1 MLATVAAAALVSCS
15 KEQNT
20 PEESLTPAMK
30 TITITTDVQTK
41 TTLDAGHEKIVW
53 SSGDKISLFNNKD
66 NTNTSLTYATGPM
79 TVEVPAGTT
88 EVYGHYPYYSGNEDG
103 PDEVSIYISKNQTQK
118 NPGQLAGN
126 YYPMVAKGTVTGD
139 NKANMVFYPVASAL
153 ALNIYHTGLVGTEK
167 VSKVVVTPTANTY
180 FIGGQITDITGDGVK
195 YTTTTT
201 ENGPITVTLTNALTL
216 GSTKPA
222 NAQAFEGQIY
232 VCLAK
237 QSYASVQ
244 FVITTNKGV
253 YTITSNSTP
262 FDCVNND
269 FVPVNINLNKAA
281 FVADAYPDEPT
292 SGDCWYRVE
301 KPDWLVAG
309 DRVVIVN
316 HDGTQALGNVQKS
329 NNRDGVSVA
338 VSDDGDYKK
347 ITTTNDNM
355 QVFIVEDGTADG
367 SFAFWCENG
376 ADPSK
381 YMYAASSSSNHL
393 KFQVAKDGN
402 ASFVPTLSHGLG
414 YLTAQGSNT
423 NNVLRYNNYSGSN
436 LFSCYSGTSNN
447 DISIYK
453 YYGTWTG
460 STTCADP
467 TISQDVNTITIA
479 CTTPGVKIYYT
490 TNGDD
495 PTAESTLYTAPFNIT
510 EPVTVKAIATRS
522 HYTTSGIASKVCPVK
537 VATPIISSS
546 ANAFSISCATE
557 GVTIYYETSTTDLA
571 SVATPTTSSNVYSAA
586 VDYDE
591 TTYVKAIA
599 VRDGYTDSD
608 VASATCAYSSG
619 GPTEHVAT
627 INFGSASG
635 STKIQGSSSSG
646 TGPVT
651 YTDTGNDSEGNTWT
665 ITTVSSNDKSFTQQ
679 STYSQV
685 GASSKPVTSITF
697 TTTLSD
703 SATNISLRAKFGGFS
718 STAGSIA
725 LKVGDST
732 IGSGSLNGSNDVT
745 VTSSST
751 GSGTVLTVTVTGIA
765 RGVKCYWLEATYTN

>member
-30 TITITTDVQTK
+30 TITITTDLQTK
-41 TTLDAGHEKIVW
+41 TTLDAAHENLGW
-53 SSGDKISLFNNKD
+53 STGDKISVFND
-66 NTNTSLTYATGPM
+66 QDDTNTSLTYAASGYM
-79 TVEVPAGTT
+79 TIDVPAGTE
-88 EVYGHYPYYSGNEDG
+88 EVYGHYPYFNGNAAG

-139 NKANMVFYPVASAL
+139 KANLVFYPVASAL

-180 FIGGQITDITGDGVK
+180 FIGGQTTDITGDGVK

-222 NAQAFEGQIY
+222 DAQAFDGQIY

-269 FVPVNINLNKAA
+269 FVPVNINLKNAA

-301 KPDWLVAG
+301 KPDWLAAG

-316 HDGTQALGNVQKS
+316 HDGTQALGNVQKT

-338 VSDDGDYKK
+338 ISDDGDYKK
-347 ITTTNDNM
+347 LTTTNDNM

-453 YYGTWTG
+453 YYGTWAG
-460 STTCADP
+460 STTCSDP
-467 TISQDVNTITIA
+467 TITQEVNTITISS
-479 CTTPGVKIYYT
+479 TTPGVTIYYT
-490 TNGDD
+490 TDGSD
-495 PTAESTLYTAPFNIT
+495 PDKSNDTQKYTHSFNIT
-510 EPVTVKAIATRS
+510 APVTVKAIAIRS
-522 HYTTSGIASKVCPVK
+522 HYTDSGISSKACTMT
-537 VATPIISSS
+537 VATPSIAFTGTS
-546 ANAFSISCATE
+546 FSISCATE
-557 GVTIYYETSTTDLA
+557 GATIYYKTSTVSLA
-571 SVATPTTSSNVYSAA
+571 DITEPLTSPSTYSGA
-586 VDYDE
+586 VSYSK
-591 TTYVKAIA
+591 TTYVKAYA
-599 VRDGYTDSD
+599 VREGYTTSAIASETCTYSAGSPNTYFSTFTTKSWGTTG
-608 VASATCAYSSG
+608 ASAFTWTSGQDGGGFSNNGIQVTTTSSGANGTTNKVFGDVSQVIVTYNTNKSKGAGTLKLKIGSNTEKSQSWGYSSG
-619 GPTEHVAT
+619 DGT
-627 INFGSASG
+627 SANYTCTFNVSPAESG
-635 STKIQGSSSSG
+635 AIKLTAETSTNSI
-646 TGPVT
+646 
-651 YTDTGNDSEGNTWT
+651 Y
-665 ITTVSSNDKSFTQQ
+665 IVS
-679 STYSQV
+679 
-685 GASSKPVTSITF
+685 
-697 TTTLSD
+697 
-703 SATNISLRAKFGGFS
+703 
-718 STAGSIA
+718 
-725 LKVGDST
+725 
-732 IGSGSLNGSNDVT
+732 VT
-745 VTSSST
+745 VKAMSMSDP
-751 GSGTVLTVTVTGIA
+751 
-765 RGVKCYWLEATYTN
+765 E